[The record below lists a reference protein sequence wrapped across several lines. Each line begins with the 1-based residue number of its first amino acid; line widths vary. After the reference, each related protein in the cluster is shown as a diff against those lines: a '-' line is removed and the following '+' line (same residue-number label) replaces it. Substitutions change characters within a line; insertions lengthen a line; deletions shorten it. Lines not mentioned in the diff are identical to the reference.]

1 MSPQIP
7 KRIFLLFQFSTP
19 LILNFLVQPEF
30 PLGKNVAVA
39 VLFFCF
45 CCFCYV
51 VLETLVN
58 GFFTLSSIFN
68 PIFLVW
74 QLPAAVALECIF
86 MPLIIFLLHH
96 PTAFHRHAVLIS
108 SFNLQHCS
116 LIFALKLIQIFF
128 EIHKKKKKK
137 KRKKIKMSN
146 NS

>member
-74 QLPAAVALECIF
+74 QLLPAAVALECIF

-108 SFNLQHCS
+108 SFNLWHCS
-116 LIFALKLIQIFF
+116 LIFALKLTQIFLF
-128 EIHKKKKKK
+128 KFTIFFL
-137 KRKKIKMSN
+137 N
-146 NS
+146 NAKNLE